1 MDRLR
6 LTLPNANDA
15 KTDRL
20 LSRNGGTIS
29 HRNKQEAPEQG
40 HQGDTRMYLGVEIG
54 GTFTDLVLM
63 DEDGAITTIK
73 ALTTPGE
80 LEKGVL
86 DAMSLVAEDCKISV
100 DGLLQKIKAFGHG
113 TTQATNALIER
124 KGACTGLIT
133 TRGFGDTLLLQ
144 RLMGFT
150 AGLAP
155 EKIGWFSRR
164 GYPDPIVPRHLIE
177 VVPERI
183 DQAGNVLLPLDE
195 EATRR
200 AIDALVAK
208 GAQVFAVCLLWSF
221 RNPSH
226 ERRVAE
232 LIAERAPGAYV
243 TLSSDIAPVIG
254 EYERTATTVLN
265 SYLAPRV
272 SHYLNSVEGV
282 LRQRGLAGTF
292 HILNSIGGVMPVDQ
306 AARRPVLLLTSGPT
320 GGVIGSQYLAKSL
333 GHRNVIT
340 TDMGGTSFD
349 VGLIIDGKPQVSST
363 HEVGRYHVATPTV
376 DIRAIGAGGGSIAR
390 VRDGLIEVGPDSA
403 SAYPGP
409 VCYGRGGEQV
419 TVTDADVVL
428 GIIDPGNF
436 LGGRMKLDLE
446 AAKRAIE
453 RDIAAPLGM
462 TVEEAAA
469 GVRRVVDSHMADT
482 LREVTIGRG
491 HDPRDF
497 VLYAYGGAGPVHCA
511 SYGAE
516 LGVQRIV
523 VPATSTVHSA
533 YGAVASDIHQTFERS
548 LLLRGGGGDL
558 PPWQGLDPQ
567 LIQSMLDEL
576 AESCL
581 LALEAAGVART
592 HAILRRSVDLRYR
605 RQTHSL
611 ITPIPAGPITI
622 QVLRGVLEDF
632 ERAYEGNYG
641 RGAAFREAGIETT
654 IFRVEAIGQTHKPE
668 PKLSALAGMAVAKHR
683 KLYDPAVGRQVT
695 AQIIDWRRLAEGKR
709 IDGPAVIEDPATA
722 VLVSTG
728 QVASVDSARNIV
740 IEGR

>member
-1 MDRLR
+1 
-6 LTLPNANDA
+6 
-15 KTDRL
+15 
-20 LSRNGGTIS
+20 
-29 HRNKQEAPEQG
+29 
-40 HQGDTRMYLGVEIG
+40 MYLGVDIG
-54 GTFTDLVLM
+54 GTFTDLVLLS
-63 DEDGAITTIK
+63 EDGSITTTK

-86 DAMSLVAEDCKISV
+86 DAIALVADLRKLSV
-100 DGLLQKIKAFGHG
+100 DSLLGQIKAFGHG

-177 VVPERI
+177 VVPERV
-183 DQAGNVLLPLDE
+183 DQGGYVLLPLDE
-195 EATRR
+195 GAARN
-200 AIDALVAK
+200 AIDALVEK

-221 RNPSH
+221 RNPAH
-226 ERRVAE
+226 ERRIAE
-232 LIAERAPGAYV
+232 LIRERVPDAYI

-265 SYLAPRV
+265 SYLAPKV
-272 SHYLNSVEGV
+272 SRYLNSVEDV
-282 LRQRGLAGTF
+282 LRQRGFAGTF
-292 HILNSIGGVMPVDQ
+292 HILNSIGGVMPVAQ
-306 AARRPVLLLTSGPT
+306 AAQRPVLLLASGPT

-333 GHRNVIT
+333 GHPNVIT

-363 HEVGRYHVATPTV
+363 HEVGRYHIATPTV

-409 VCYGRGGEQV
+409 VCYGRGGDQV
-419 TVTDADVVL
+419 TVTDANVVL
-428 GIIDPGNF
+428 GIIDPDNF
-436 LGGRMKLDLE
+436 LGGRMKLDRE
-446 AAKRAIE
+446 AAVCAIKQS
-453 RDIAAPLGM
+453 IAKPLGM
-462 TVEEAAA
+462 TVDEAAA
-469 GVRRVVDSHMADT
+469 GIRRVVDSHMADT

-523 VPATSTVHSA
+523 VPATSMVHSA
-533 YGAVASDIHQTFERS
+533 YGAVASDIHETSERS
-548 LLLRGGGGDL
+548 LLLRGGGGNL
-558 PPWQGLDPQ
+558 PPWEGLDLT
-567 LIQSMLDEL
+567 LIQSVLDEL
-576 AESCL
+576 SESCL
-581 LALEAAGVART
+581 VTLEAAGVARSDV
-592 HAILRRSVDLRYR
+592 ILRRSVDLRYR

-611 ITPIPAGPITI
+611 ITSIPQGAITADVI
-622 QVLRGVLEDF
+622 RNVLEEF
-632 ERAYEGNYG
+632 EKAYEGNYG
-641 RGAAFREAGIETT
+641 RGSAFREAGVETT
-654 IFRVEAIGQTHKPE
+654 IFRVEAIGQTYKPK
-668 PKLSALAGMAVAKHR
+668 PKLAAIAAADSAKHR
-683 KLYDPAVGRQVT
+683 TLYDPAAGRQVA
-695 AQIIDWRRLAEGKR
+695 AQIIDWHRLPEDKR
-709 IDGPAVIEDPATA
+709 VDGPAVIEDPATA
-722 VLVSTG
+722 VFISSG
-728 QVASVDSARNIV
+728 QIASVDSARNII
-740 IEGR
+740 IEIR

>member
-1 MDRLR
+1 
-6 LTLPNANDA
+6 
-15 KTDRL
+15 
-20 LSRNGGTIS
+20 
-29 HRNKQEAPEQG
+29 
-40 HQGDTRMYLGVEIG
+40 MYLGVDIG

-63 DEDGAITTIK
+63 DDDGAIATAK

-86 DAMSLVAEDCKISV
+86 DAIAVVAEGRNTTV
-100 DGLLQKIKAFGHG
+100 DAILKQIKAFGHG

-124 KGACTGLIT
+124 KGATTGLIT
-133 TRGFGDTLLLQ
+133 TRGFGDTILLQ

-150 AGLAP
+150 AGLAR

-164 GYPDPIVPRHLIE
+164 AYPDPIVPRHLIE
-177 VVPERI
+177 VVPERV

-195 EATRR
+195 AATLA
-200 AIDALVAK
+200 AIDSLVEK
-208 GAQVFAVCLLWSF
+208 GVQVFAVCLLWSF

-226 ERRVAE
+226 ERRIAE
-232 LIAERAPGAYV
+232 LIRARVPGAYV

-272 SHYLNSVEGV
+272 SHYLNSVEDV
-282 LRQRGLAGTF
+282 LRQRGLTGTF
-292 HILNSIGGVMPVDQ
+292 HILNSIGGVMPVAQ
-306 AARRPVLLLTSGPT
+306 AAERPVLLLASGPT

-333 GHRNVIT
+333 GHPNIIT

-376 DIRAIGAGGGSIAR
+376 DILAIGAGGGSIAR
-390 VRDGLIEVGPDSA
+390 VRDGLIEVGPESA

-409 VCYGRGGEQV
+409 VCYGRGGQQV

-428 GIIDPGNF
+428 GIIDPDNF
-436 LGGRMKLDLE
+436 LGGRMKLDRD
-446 AAKRAIE
+446 AAAQAI
-453 RDIAAPLGM
+453 DQNIARPLGM
-462 TVEEAAA
+462 TVEQAAA
-469 GVRRVVDSHMADT
+469 GIRRVVDSHMADT

-516 LGVQRIV
+516 LGVRQIV
-523 VPATSTVHSA
+523 VPATSMVHSA

-558 PPWQGLDPQ
+558 PPWHGLDPH
-567 LIQSMLDEL
+567 LIQSILDEL
-576 AESCL
+576 SEYCL
-581 LALEAAGVART
+581 QALESAGVARKD
-592 HAILRRSVDLRYR
+592 AVLRRSVDLRYR

-611 ITPIPAGPITI
+611 ITPIPAGPITTD
-622 QVLRGVLEDF
+622 VLRGVLIEF

-654 IFRVEAIGQTHKPE
+654 IFRVEAIGQTYKPK
-668 PKLSALAGMAVAKHR
+668 PRLPVSTVKTPPR
-683 KLYDPAVGRQVT
+683 QRTLYDPAVGRSVA
-695 AQIIDWRRLAEGKR
+695 AQIIEWRHIPEGLR
-709 IDGPAVIEDPATA
+709 VEGPAVIEDPATA

-740 IEGR
+740 IEIR